1 MRTLKRA
8 VALIR
13 LLRPING
20 VMMLV
25 ALFVG
30 FVFSS
35 RCVRPEETIL
45 AMLTAFSLNSSSN
58 VLNDYFDREV
68 DAVNAPQRP
77 IPSGAV
83 TAQQAMAVAI
93 LLGVLGESAAAL
105 TSVACFLAATVF
117 YAFAVSYNAWVKKT
131 GLLGNLF
138 VSVGVA
144 APFLYG
150 TIVTDG
156 TVTYKI
162 ALLAAIALIANM
174 GREVVKGISDIK
186 GDAARDIQ
194 TVARKHGERAAAYLG
209 AALYLTAVGVSI
221 VPLWKGYVST
231 YYVPFIVVTDIGF
244 LQLSWSIMRGRGREN
259 ALKVK
264 NLTLIWMVTAM
275 VAFLM
280 GGLL

>member
-1 MRTLKRA
+1 VRTLKRA

-35 RCVRPEETIL
+35 RLVRVEEAIL

-58 VLNDYFDREV
+58 ILNDYFDREV

-83 TAQQAMAVAI
+83 TAQQAMAAAI
-93 LLGVLGESAAAL
+93 LLGVLGESAAAV
-105 TSVACFLAATVF
+105 TSVPCLLAATVF
-117 YAFAVSYNAWVKKT
+117 YALAVSYNAWVKKT

-144 APFLYG
+144 APFLYA

-162 ALLAAIALIANM
+162 ALLAAIALVANM

-186 GDAARDIQ
+186 GDAARDVQ

-209 AALYLTAVGVSI
+209 AGLYLTAVGLSI
-221 VPLWKGYVST
+221 IPLWKGYVSI

-244 LQLSWSIMRGRGREN
+244 LQLSWSITRGRGREN